1 MELIFLRYAT
11 RPNPEVAAK
20 LFEYVTPGKKP
31 NFTTLPGVMI
41 TEFQTE
47 ENIEIVRAGLASL
60 NIKFDLVEKQVPQG
74 ATTATTARAS
84 ATPTTSATPT
94 GNGLAALKSQLA
106 VALAAQNFEKAAELR
121 DQIAAIENPGGTTD
135 APTTERKIITSILE
149 FKKNLKK
156 TNN

>member
-11 RPNPEVAAK
+11 RPNPVVSGK
-20 LFEYVTPGKKP
+20 LFEYVTPSKKP
-31 NFTTLPGVMI
+31 SFTTLPGVMI
-41 TEFQTE
+41 TVFQTE
-47 ENIEIVRAGLASL
+47 ENIEIVRAGLATL
-60 NIKFDLVEKQVPQG
+60 NIKFDLVEKQAPQD
-74 ATTATTARAS
+74 

-94 GNGLAALKSQLA
+94 GDSLAALKSQLA

-121 DQIAAIENPGGTTD
+121 DQIAAIENPGGTTN

-156 TNN
+156 